1 MLRRTKIVATVGP
14 ATDDPKILDGI
25 IRAGVDVV
33 RVNFSHGATED
44 HIQRVRQV
52 RERATALGRDVGV
65 LADLQGPKIRIERF
79 RRGAVTL
86 HEGARF
92 TLDAELPVDAGS
104 EEAVGIAYKCLPQ
117 DVAVGD
123 TLLLDDGRIVLVVE
137 DVTGSRVICRVQIG
151 GKLSDKKGINRLG
164 GGLSAP
170 ALTDKDRD
178 DIRTAAEFQAD
189 YLALS
194 FPRCAADIEEA
205 RGLLRAAGGAGAIIA
220 KIERAEALNDLEAII
235 KASDAVMIARG
246 DLGVEIGDAELPGV
260 QKRIIH
266 LARHLNRISITATQM
281 MESMVHSQTP
291 TRAEVLDVANAVM
304 DGTDAVMLSAETA
317 SGDYPVKAV
326 EAMARICLGA
336 EKQRETQ
343 RSKHRIDSHFER
355 IEEAIAMATMYT
367 ANHLNV
373 RAILALT
380 ESGSTVLWM
389 SRISSGIPIF
399 ALTRHAAT
407 RRRLTLSR
415 GVYPLRFDVV
425 HINPSWVI
433 QAAINAVLHR
443 GLAKKGD
450 LVILTKG
457 DYKGVSGGTNTMKI
471 LRVGDLLLP
480 EGL

>member
-1 MLRRTKIVATVGP
+1 
-14 ATDDPKILDGI
+14 
-25 IRAGVDVV
+25 
-33 RVNFSHGATED
+33 
-44 HIQRVRQV
+44 
-52 RERATALGRDVGV
+52 
-65 LADLQGPKIRIERF
+65 
-79 RRGAVTL
+79 
-86 HEGARF
+86 
-92 TLDAELPVDAGS
+92 
-104 EEAVGIAYKCLPQ
+104 
-117 DVAVGD
+117 
-123 TLLLDDGRIVLVVE
+123 
-137 DVTGSRVICRVQIG
+137 
-151 GKLSDKKGINRLG
+151 
-164 GGLSAP
+164 
-170 ALTDKDRD
+170 
-178 DIRTAAEFQAD
+178 
-189 YLALS
+189 
-194 FPRCAADIEEA
+194 
-205 RGLLRAAGGAGAIIA
+205 
-220 KIERAEALNDLEAII
+220 
-235 KASDAVMIARG
+235 
-246 DLGVEIGDAELPGV
+246 
-260 QKRIIH
+260 
-266 LARHLNRISITATQM
+266 
-281 MESMVHSQTP
+281 
-291 TRAEVLDVANAVM
+291 
-304 DGTDAVMLSAETA
+304 
-317 SGDYPVKAV
+317 
-326 EAMARICLGA
+326 MARICLGA